1 MITFLAA
8 QGRRLDRAQPD
19 GNCLFRSLS
28 KQLFESD
35 VYHGELRMI
44 LSEYAAS
51 YPDLFSSWT
60 IQDLSLQEHVR
71 KIKEPRVWGS
81 HLEITVAATL
91 FQKNIYV
98 ASDSLVLG
106 KCQWTSFSPLSTPE
120 PPTPILRS
128 LNLPTTNNKEWLEIA
143 HSNQCHYD
151 AIYTD
156 ICTPPILTGKTTFV
170 TEVL

>member
-1 MITFLAA
+1 MILQDKDRQGSATMITFSAA

-51 YPDLFSSWT
+51 YPDLFCSWT

-71 KIKEPRVWGS
+71 KMKEPSVGKSLRNNSCSYTVPKE
-81 HLEITVAATL
+81 HLCCFRFPGT
-91 FQKNIYV
+91 
-98 ASDSLVLG
+98 
-106 KCQWTSFSPLSTPE
+106 
-120 PPTPILRS
+120 
-128 LNLPTTNNKEWLEIA
+128 
-143 HSNQCHYD
+143 
-151 AIYTD
+151 
-156 ICTPPILTGKTTFV
+156 
-170 TEVL
+170 